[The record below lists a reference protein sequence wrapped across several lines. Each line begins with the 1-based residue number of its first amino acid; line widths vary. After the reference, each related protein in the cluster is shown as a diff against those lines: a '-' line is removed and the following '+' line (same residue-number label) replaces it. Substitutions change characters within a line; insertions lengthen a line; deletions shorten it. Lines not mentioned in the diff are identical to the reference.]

1 VDVAA
6 WLRGLGFGEYASAF
20 LENAVDA
27 DVLPDLTD
35 ADLLALGVAPL
46 GHRKKIL
53 RAIAALRAAPSPS
66 TNAATGPPSAPA
78 PSLHGEAER
87 RHVAVLFAD
96 LAGFTA
102 LGRELGAEEA
112 HALLERFFARA
123 DRIVQEHG
131 GRVDK
136 HIGDCVMAVFGAP
149 VAHGNDAER
158 AARAAL
164 AIRDAVP
171 PLAAGIG
178 GRPLE
183 AHIGLAGGQV
193 VASGTGSGPHRE
205 YTVTGESVN
214 LAARLT
220 DAAAPGEVLVS
231 DAVRAALAGRMECAW
246 HGALPAKG
254 FDGTVRCW
262 RLLGPAA
269 EADRAAPFVGRR
281 AELGALETAL
291 AACRSGGRGQVLH
304 LRGEAG
310 IGKTRLVEEFQRGAR
325 ACGFAC
331 HTGLILDFGAGTG
344 RDAVRALVRGV
355 LGLDVLSDEAA
366 AGRAAADAL
375 AAGLAEAEDAVFL
388 NDLLDL
394 PQPAE
399 LRAVYDAMDG
409 AARNAGKRRVA
420 AQLVERASH
429 AAPRVLVV
437 EDLHWADPLTLAHV
451 AELAKAA
458 ASCPA
463 VLVTTSR
470 PEGDPLDRE
479 WRAAAAEVP
488 LVTLDLSPLRA
499 EEARALAGSLAAAD
513 TALAERC
520 VERAAGN
527 PLFLEQLLLNAAE
540 EGGGARAGGV
550 PGSVQ
555 SLVQARLDRLDPG
568 DKAALQAAS
577 VLGQRFARGALDHLV
592 GQAPEWTEA
601 ALGRLAAQLLLR
613 RQEQPGG
620 GGASWLFAHAL
631 VRDAVYDALLKGRR
645 RELHRRAAAWFADA
659 GRDPALR
666 AEHLDRAEDPG
677 AARAYLEAARSQ
689 AAGYRYEAALRL
701 VERGA
706 ELATERADRFE
717 LARYRGDVL
726 HDLGAMPRARAAYEE
741 ALAAAEGEA
750 ERCRALIGLAAVK
763 RVTDDLDGALA
774 DLAGAEAAAE
784 SQGLLAER
792 ARIHVLRGNLCFP
805 RGDIPGCLEEH
816 GRGLELARRAGSA
829 ELEAAAL
836 GGLGDAEYARGRMV
850 SAHARLSEC
859 VEVAR
864 RHGLGRIEVANAA
877 QVAHT
882 LLYFRPQREALEA
895 ALAAAEAAARVGHGR
910 AEIIA
915 RNAAYFAALSLCD
928 FGRCR
933 EEIAKAQDLV
943 ARLGARRFEQVDL
956 LYLGRAA
963 LAEGR
968 RDEAVGWLRR
978 ALDIAEETGL
988 GFMGPRVLGA
998 LARALAPGEERRR
1011 ALSRAEALIGA
1022 GCVAHNQLFF
1032 YPAAME
1038 AALETGDHGEV
1049 DRYAAALDDY
1059 TRPEPLP
1066 WADFFVA
1073 RGRVLAAFG
1082 RNRRDPAL
1090 ARELARLRDEGER
1103 LGLNVA
1109 LPAIGAAL
1117 ADAAHLY
1124 PFHQLPDDARPLGR
1138 GQPVSEG
1145 AEGRATDADHS
1156 PR

>member
-6 WLRGLGFGEYASAF
+6 WLCELGLGQYAPAFG
-20 LENAVDA
+20 ENAVDA
-27 DVLPDLTD
+27 DVLPELTD

-53 RAIAALRAAPSPS
+53 RAIAALRGGADAGTAQAPG
-66 TNAATGPPSAPA
+66 ARAPA
-78 PSLHGEAER
+78 PLSDREGER
-87 RHVAVLFAD
+87 RQVAVLFAD

-112 HALLERFFARA
+112 HALLDRFFGRA

-178 GRPLE
+178 RPLDV
-183 AHIGLAGGQV
+183 HIGLAGGQV
-193 VASGTGSGPHRE
+193 VASGTGSEAHRE

-220 DAAAPGEVLVS
+220 DAAAPGEILVS
-231 DAVRAALAGRMECAW
+231 DAVRAALANRMDCVP
-246 HGALPAKG
+246 HDALPAKG

-262 RLLGPAA
+262 RLLGRAA

-291 AACRSGGRGQVLH
+291 AACRSSGRGQVLH
-304 LRGEAG
+304 IRGEAG
-310 IGKTRLVEEFQRGAR
+310 IGKSRLVEEFQRGAR

-331 HTGLILDFGAGTG
+331 HTGLVLDFGAGTG
-344 RDAVRALVRGV
+344 RDAVRALVRSI
-355 LGLDVLSDEAA
+355 LGLGVGSGELAA
-366 AGRAAADAL
+366 ARAAADAL
-375 AAGLAEAEDAVFL
+375 AAGLVAAEDAVFL

-409 AARNAGKRRVA
+409 AARNGGKRRVA
-420 AQLVERASH
+420 ARLVERASR

-437 EDLHWADPLTLAHV
+437 EDLHWADPLTLAHL
-451 AELAKAA
+451 AELAKAV

-463 VLVTTSR
+463 MLVTTSR

-479 WRAAAAEVP
+479 WRADVADAP
-488 LVTLDLSPLRA
+488 LLTLDLAPLRA
-499 EEARALAGSLAAAD
+499 DEARALAGSLAAAD
-513 TALAERC
+513 TGLVERC

-527 PLFLEQLLLNAAE
+527 PLFLEQLLRHAAE
-540 EGGGARAGGV
+540 EGGSAAGGGV
-550 PGSVQ
+550 PGSVR

-577 VLGQRFARGALDHLV
+577 ALGQRFNREALEHLT
-592 GQAPEWTEA
+592 GRRPEWTDA
-601 ALGRLAAQLLLR
+601 ALRRLAALLLLR
-613 RQEQPGG
+613 PHDQQGVGG
-620 GGASWLFAHAL
+620 SSWIFAHAL
-631 VRDAVYDALLKGRR
+631 VRDAVYDALLRGRR
-645 RELHRRAAAWFADA
+645 RELHRRAAAWFAGA
-659 GRDPALR
+659 GRDPVLR

-689 AAGYRYEAALRL
+689 AAEHRYEAALRL

-706 ELATERADRFE
+706 ELATERDERFE

-726 HDLGAMPRARAAYEE
+726 HDLGAMPRARTAYEE

-774 DLAGAEAAAE
+774 DLASAETAAEA
-784 SQGLLAER
+784 QGLLAELS
-792 ARIHVLRGNLCFP
+792 RIHFLRGNLCFP
-805 RGDIPGCLEEH
+805 RGDIAGCLHEH

-864 RHGLGRIEVANAA
+864 RHGLGRIEVANTA
-877 QVAHT
+877 QVSHT
-882 LLYFRPQREALEA
+882 LAYFRPQAEVLEA
-895 ALAAAEAAARVGHGR
+895 ASAAAEAAARVGHGR

-915 RNAAYFAALSLCD
+915 RNAAYFAALSLCE

-933 EEIAKAQDLV
+933 EEIAKAEDLV
-943 ARLGARRFEQVDL
+943 ARLGARRFEQVNL

-978 ALDIAEETGL
+978 ALGIAEETGL
-988 GFMGPRVLGA
+988 GFMGPRILGA
-998 LARALAPGEERRR
+998 LAWALAPGEERRR
-1011 ALSRAEALIGA
+1011 ALARAEAIIRA
-1022 GCVAHNQLFF
+1022 GCVAHNQLHF

-1038 AALETGDHGEV
+1038 AVVETGDYEEV
-1049 DRYAAALDDY
+1049 ERYAAALADY
-1059 TRPEPLP
+1059 ARPEPLP
-1066 WADFFVA
+1066 WAEFFAA
-1073 RGRVLAAFG
+1073 RGRALAAFG
-1082 RNRRDPAL
+1082 RGRRDPAL
-1090 ARELARLRDEGER
+1090 ARELARLREEGER
-1103 LGLNVA
+1103 LGLKVA
-1109 LPAIGAAL
+1109 LPPIEAAL
-1117 ADAAHLY
+1117 ADAA
-1124 PFHQLPDDARPLGR
+1124 R
-1138 GQPVSEG
+1138 G
-1145 AEGRATDADHS
+1145 
-1156 PR
+1156 